1 MALPKEELNMT
12 QLQCGFA
19 QVDITPALP
28 HSVFLDGYGHR
39 VRPAEGVRDPIFAKV
54 CVMQGGGKPFA
65 LVSMDVCG
73 LNQWL
78 KDRLCDMIGALT
90 EFTYEQVALC
100 ATHTHA
106 APACGVLELPMNT
119 LYWNGVGEQIS
130 QAILTAQSNMT
141 EGEFRFDKREGFNL
155 PFNRRGKENI
165 NRNVWTCGFY
175 DTENNLKGVLV
186 NASCHA
192 VSHMDYTISADFPG
206 ELTRRGGEE
215 YPDVPFLYLQS
226 RGADI
231 NPPAAGDEGIE
242 GVGGQLADLVFAA
255 LQDQKA
261 GKAVRGEVAARF
273 ERVKIP
279 MSYPDKEQLEAS
291 LAAFTQQLRPIMHD
305 QDARRHTEGEVLWH
319 AKALRLVNGGETN
332 PTITVD
338 LQILQIGGQA
348 IFAFLPFEVLT
359 VTGNALEERLC
370 ELGIAPEN
378 CLVIGYANGTYSY
391 LCPEAEAEAGGYE
404 AGGACHWYGLPEF
417 SPKSEPAVING
428 IVTLAKEVLGEKNR

>member
-1 MALPKEELNMT
+1 MA
-12 QLQCGFA
+12 QLRCGFA

-28 HSVFLDGYGHR
+28 HTVFLDGYGHR
-39 VRPAEGVRDPIFAKV
+39 VRPAEGVRDPLYAKV

-65 LVSMDVCG
+65 LVSLDVCG

-106 APACGVLELPMNT
+106 APACGVLELPINT
-119 LYWNGVGEQIS
+119 LYWNGVGEQIA

-155 PFNRRGKENI
+155 PGNRRGKESI

-175 DTENNLKGVLV
+175 DLENNLKGVFV

-192 VSHMDYTISADFPG
+192 VSHMEYTISADFPG
-206 ELTRRGGEE
+206 VLTRRGQEK

-255 LQDQKA
+255 LQDCKA
-261 GKAVRGEVAARF
+261 GQSVSGAVVTRF
-273 ERVKIP
+273 ERVEIP
-279 MSYPDKEQLEAS
+279 MSYPGKEQLEQS
-291 LAAFTQQLRPIMHD
+291 LASFTQQLRATMHD
-305 QDARRHTEGEVLWH
+305 QDARRHAEEEVLWH
-319 AKALRLVNGGETN
+319 AKALRLVKEGQVN

-338 LQILQIGGQA
+338 LQVVQIGGQA
-348 IFAFLPFEVLT
+348 VFAFLPFELLT
-359 VTGNALEERLC
+359 ITGNALEERLC
-370 ELGIAPEN
+370 ELGIAPAN
-378 CLVIGYANGTYSY
+378 CLVIGYANGVNSY
-391 LCPEAEAEAGGYE
+391 LCPEVEAEEGGYE

-417 SPKSEPAVING
+417 CKQSEPTVLGG
-428 IVTLAKEVLGEKNR
+428 IVALAKEALGVHNA